1 FFSSRRRHTIFS
13 RDWSSDVCSSDLTL
27 KLKLLRKYIHLSEED
42 LAYQPGE
49 EAELVARLAKRVKR
63 DENYIIFTLQ
73 KGLSDLKSNRLRS
86 EERRVGKECRSL

>member
-1 FFSSRRRHTIFS
+1 MGELTIS
-13 RDWSSDVCSSDLTL
+13 AEQWDTL

-73 KGLSDLKSNRLRS
+73 KGLSDLKSNRL
-86 EERRVGKECRSL
+86 